1 VALANAGTVLE
12 SRGMRLATTILGGF
26 SGIGRRARAAACCG
40 LLAWSVLASGLAFAA
55 NQSVQG
61 AKKEEGGY
69 ETDAPNAILID
80 GDSGS
85 VLFEKNADQPTAPS
99 TMQQLMTTLVVFDKL
114 ASGEIQPT
122 EEYVVSENAWRHGGA
137 PSHGPTMFAAIHSR
151 VAVQDL
157 LRGVAILNANDG
169 SIALG
174 EGIAGNEH
182 AFAALME
189 QRARDIGLTDSTFAN
204 ASGLPD
210 LANQMSVR
218 DLARLARFIIKTYP
232 EQYKLFNERDFT
244 WNKIHQTNRN
254 PLLNALTSADG
265 VKNGYSKDAGNGMV
279 GSAVQSGVRLIVAV
293 NGIEDS
299 DDCLTE
305 AKKLLEWGF
314 RNFEVRSLFE
324 AGQIVGYAKVFG
336 GGSSSVALTSHDP
349 VKVMVQKNG
358 QDKLL
363 ARIIYTGPVRAPID
377 RDQRIGAIRV
387 WRGKELAVEVPVYA
401 TESIGPGSMTRRAID
416 SASELLIGWVRSG
429 VGKL

>member
-1 VALANAGTVLE
+1 
-12 SRGMRLATTILGGF
+12 
-26 SGIGRRARAAACCG
+26 
-40 LLAWSVLASGLAFAA
+40 
-55 NQSVQG
+55 
-61 AKKEEGGY
+61 
-69 ETDAPNAILID
+69 
-80 GDSGS
+80 
-85 VLFEKNADQPTAPS
+85 
-99 TMQQLMTTLVVFDKL
+99 
-114 ASGEIQPT
+114 
-122 EEYVVSENAWRHGGA
+122 
-137 PSHGPTMFAAIHSR
+137 
-151 VAVQDL
+151 
-157 LRGVAILNANDG
+157 
-169 SIALG
+169 
-174 EGIAGNEH
+174 
-182 AFAALME
+182 ME

-204 ASGLPD
+204 ASGSPD
-210 LANQMSVR
+210 VANQMSVR

-265 VKNGYSKDAGNGMV
+265 VKNGYSKDGGNGMV
-279 GSAVQSGVRLIVAV
+279 GSAVQNGVRLIVAV

-314 RNFEVRSLFE
+314 RNFEVRNLFE

-363 ARIIYTGPVRAPID
+363 ARITYTGPVRAPID

-416 SASELLIGWVRSG
+416 SASELLIGLVRSG